1 MILQRLALSLKKRD
15 WGLVLLEVLIV
26 VIGIFVGL
34 QVDGWNEG
42 RKTKIRSEQLVA
54 QLIDDTHL
62 AIGNSKAEIERIQAR
77 VQGGL
82 LVLRKLDG
90 EELTPE
96 EEEDFRAG
104 LNNIIQSTPP
114 ELNIGL
120 MGAILSGETI
130 VVGPKLED
138 ALREFEN
145 VARRRLDVMEHIGVW
160 IDIENRILSRYFAIR
175 SSNIPET
182 EVRYDLDRMR
192 NAPEFIYAF
201 QSSIALQGERR
212 SSVETLIEALQKL
225 LLALEKS
232 Q

>member
-77 VQGGL
+77 VQRGL

-120 MGAILSGETI
+120 MGAILSGQTI
-130 VVGPKLED
+130 VVDPKLED

-145 VARRRLDVMEHIGVW
+145 VTRRRLDVMEHIGVW